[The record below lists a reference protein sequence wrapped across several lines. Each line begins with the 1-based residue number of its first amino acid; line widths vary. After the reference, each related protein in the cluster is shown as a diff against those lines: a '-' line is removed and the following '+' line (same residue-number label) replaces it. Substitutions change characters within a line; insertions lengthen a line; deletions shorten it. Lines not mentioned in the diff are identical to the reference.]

1 MNLQHVGK
9 NAFSKS
15 NMNFQKI
22 RLNESSRIVN
32 RKEDKLVMLI
42 NRLCAAIKEYY
53 KASTQNNSES
63 FNLLKQ
69 FNNFKNQ
76 LGMLLN
82 STTDSENVYIINELT
97 SKIQS
102 IDILIKNYQDTL
114 ISNKGNLNSFF
125 EDAKYIFQQL
135 KIAKAN
141 NENENLEKGF
151 ISEGGKEK
159 KNLSARNMAKLAHK
173 LKGNNEAN
181 SKQIIFNRIIKL
193 LNKFDEF
200 IFLLKGSPES
210 YQNYINLQNKIK
222 KELTSLFSD
231 FNKNVDT
238 SIGMNGEEQ
247 SNKIINKQNSDN
259 KEIEKLLS
267 IKQTYEKTIR
277 NLRYQLSLFQQKP
290 GEHYLTSDNSD
301 SKGLQQNEKFLKQK
315 NLILKLQ
322 QEINI
327 YRKNEFKLNEQIK
340 DLNKQVQLRINQYEN
355 KIINLKNMNQKLVM
369 RINQLSQGKRTEK
382 EIKNINDNYFQ
393 SDNNLISDNNISRG
407 SNNYSDMKKIN
418 NKLME
423 EKNSLKTQNV
433 ELTKKNNQFLL
444 EIKKLNESV
453 NTQKEEIARLTED
466 IKKKQE
472 ELDGLVDYTHKLQGK
487 LEEQSFKNEKKN
499 KSENTAKSFD
509 IPQKQN
515 TDTNVNSSKK
525 NEKDKNLEFVN
536 NVLNQLNDAQKKIDL
551 LQKKNK
557 ELLFKL
563 EEKQFEKDYP
573 IFKTQDENIS
583 NYEEEFDLKKMANG
597 AREKNR
603 SEDLNIDYPGVQGI
617 KDKYKELNQKMNM
630 LMEQVKFLIL
640 NIKISSQIRPQI
652 QQICQLLGINSK
664 NTQLILAGKDKKKA
678 LGLL

>member
-102 IDILIKNYQDTL
+102 INILIKNYQDTL

-159 KNLSARNMAKLAHK
+159 KNLSARNCAKLAHK

-315 NLILKLQ
+315 NMILKLQ

-382 EIKNINDNYFQ
+382 EIMNINDNYFQ

-418 NKLME
+418 SKLME